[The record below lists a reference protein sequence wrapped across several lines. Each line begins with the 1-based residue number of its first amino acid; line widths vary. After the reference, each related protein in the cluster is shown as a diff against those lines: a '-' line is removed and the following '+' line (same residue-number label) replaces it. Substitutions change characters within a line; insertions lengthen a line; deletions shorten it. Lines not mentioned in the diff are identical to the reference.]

1 MKLKTAIVISLVL
14 LFASRGISFAQADS
28 IWLKGIAPAQVTAL
42 KVYHKYVR
50 AKRWMSHE
58 EKLLKIPYERMD
70 SLRYADGFKIRFKD
84 GALVRD
90 NLLEA
95 PNMQATLSLLLA
107 EKTIPL
113 TQDEIRRYYGDR
125 LYSLV
130 YNPYRLRGS
139 VDAVKIVTGLT
150 GSILIWTFKRPVW
163 YSYNTQYAD
172 DLERTHYL
180 QYSYGNFSL
189 GWLVASTCMQ
199 GLLFGGIADAII
211 SNYQM
216 NHLQRTRE
224 TYQEPSLA
232 RARWEFWGGAALTA
246 AGVGAM
252 ALCAAQL
259 SRHTYWEHYIDTVG
273 GKVFDE
279 KHEGEPASKGF
290 VYGMLLGGTAI
301 SMGLSLLQFGQHR
314 LSAFK
319 KLEGTPY
326 AAQFSVGP
334 TLSGY
339 GLTVKF

>member
-1 MKLKTAIVISLVL
+1 MRFKAAIIVSLVF
-14 LFASRGISFAQADS
+14 LFVFEGVSFAQKDS

-42 KVYHKYVR
+42 KVYHKYAW
-50 AKRWMSHE
+50 AKRWMSNE
-58 EKLLKIPYERMD
+58 EKLLKIPYDRMD
-70 SLRYADGFKIRFKD
+70 SLRYTNGFKIRFKD
-84 GALVRD
+84 GKLMRD

-95 PNMQATLSLLLA
+95 PDMRATLSLLLA
-107 EKTIPL
+107 QKTIPL
-113 TQDEIRRYYGDR
+113 TQDEIRSYYGDR

-139 VDAVKIVTGLT
+139 VDVVKIVTGLT
-150 GSILIWTFKRPVW
+150 GSILIWTLKRPAW
-163 YSYNTQYAD
+163 YNYASSYFDNLEQEHLVQYN
-172 DLERTHYL
+172 
-180 QYSYGNFSL
+180 YGNFSV
-189 GWLVASTCMQ
+189 GWLVVSTCMQ
-199 GLLFGGIADAII
+199 GLLFGGIADAVI
-211 SNYQM
+211 SNYQL

-224 TYQEPSLA
+224 IYQEPTLT

-259 SRHTYWEHYIDTVG
+259 SHHNYWNHYVDTVNG
-273 GKVFDE
+273 QVVNE
-279 KHEGEPASKGF
+279 IHEGEPASKGF

-301 SMGLSLLQFGQHR
+301 SIGLSFLQFGQAR

-319 KLEGTPY
+319 KLKGPY

-339 GLTVKF
+339 GLSVKF